1 MLRSNTGPWPHLRRN
16 LAASRRR
23 QPSATPCMRRV
34 TCVTGSIFGGSVP
47 SIGGCLDFRR
57 RPPAQLKLREGNTS
71 SSLKEP
77 PALLAVI
84 HPDLRG
90 PISRV
95 NLKRMHAKAKRRKPQ
110 SRDSGRRTHWAQ
122 STSKPLKTSSQ
133 HRCNWHTCAKA
144 TRHQAGVEARRRS
157 GITRVIS
164 SPSQSQG
171 PHCQRAHVSA
181 STSHWTTQ
189 TPHDPSIIHRTC
201 LYVCVSVCLC
211 LWGLGTRSGTYGK
224 FWVAGIRQL
233 SPDAVCWHC
242 RFALSLASVHVPVLA

>member
-1 MLRSNTGPWPHLRRN
+1 MPCTMLRSNTGPWPHLRRN

-110 SRDSGRRTHWAQ
+110 SRDSGRGPIGPSRPQNH
-122 STSKPLKTSSQ
+122 S
-133 HRCNWHTCAKA
+133 
-144 TRHQAGVEARRRS
+144 RRRVS
-157 GITRVIS
+157 IVVI
-164 SPSQSQG
+164 G
-171 PHCQRAHVSA
+171 
-181 STSHWTTQ
+181 
-189 TPHDPSIIHRTC
+189 TPVPRQ
-201 LYVCVSVCLC
+201 L
-211 LWGLGTRSGTYGK
+211 
-224 FWVAGIRQL
+224 GIRL
-233 SPDAVCWHC
+233 ESRHGDGL
-242 RFALSLASVHVPVLA
+242 R